1 MALQAKC
8 ESLEARIEQQ
18 DGELIEAKQRAA
30 AAEDRLAKAG
40 R

>member
-1 MALQAKC
+1 MALQAHV
-8 ESLEARIEQQ
+8 EGLEARAAQLESELQEARQQ
-18 DGELIEAKQRAA
+18 AA